1 MTTLDEPMGY
11 IDPNEV
17 SPRSTA
23 MRYGMIWA
31 LFSILL
37 GLITYLM
44 GWTDPSS
51 SLSAGSILT
60 SIISIALNITMLVLA
75 IKYHRDKELGG
86 FISFGRGFKT
96 GMLTTLVFAVIATVW
111 ALIFFNFIATDM
123 IDGIQDAMVEKWE
136 EQGLSDEQIEQA
148 QSYTGFMSSPAFM
161 VGATFVGSLIWG
173 AILSL
178 IVSAVLKKDQPQT
191 A

>member
-1 MTTLDEPMGY
+1 M
-11 IDPNEV
+11 
-17 SPRSTA
+17 
-23 MRYGMIWA
+23 
-31 LFSILL
+31 
-37 GLITYLM
+37 
-44 GWTDPSS
+44 
-51 SLSAGSILT
+51 
-60 SIISIALNITMLVLA
+60 
-75 IKYHRDKELGG
+75 
-86 FISFGRGFKT
+86 
-96 GMLTTLVFAVIATVW
+96 ATVW

-148 QSYTGFMSSPAFM
+148 QSFTGFMSSPAFM